1 MHPHFSFLR
10 QQIGVDASKHGF
22 EEITKVLCYFA
33 DHVPFEN
40 LDVLHK
46 NSETITPEFLLKKLI
61 DDKRGGLCYEINSLI
76 YLLLKD
82 LGYDAV
88 LVQGTVLTENGWAT
102 EGTHVIVIVNLHG
115 KQYVV
120 DNGFGSNIA
129 RQPVEINGNPVTA
142 PAGCFRVVERTS
154 EKGTVAYEK
163 WENDEWTLKYAF
175 HLKPIAWEELDRIK
189 RVITESEQ
197 SAFNKQLLISQ
208 CLSDKTYS
216 INESRMRV
224 RSKDGE
230 ADTAF
235 EGIQDLLR
243 TIQMRTNESIYK
255 QANNYFHIS
264 E

>member
-1 MHPHFSFLR
+1 MQANFSKLR
-10 QQIGVDASKHGF
+10 QQIGISSSEQSL
-22 EEITKVLCYFA
+22 EELTKILSYFA
-33 DHVPFEN
+33 DHIPFEN
-40 LDVLHK
+40 LDVLYK
-46 NSETITPEFLLKKLI
+46 NSEKITPDFLFAKLVAE
-61 DDKRGGLCYEINSLI
+61 KRGGLCYEVNPLI
-76 YLLLKD
+76 CLFLQD
-82 LGYDAV
+82 LGYDAEI
-88 LVQGTVLTENGWAT
+88 VQGTVLTENGWAT
-102 EGTHVIVIVNLHG
+102 EETHVIVIVNLHG

-129 RQPVEINGNPVTA
+129 RRPVEINGKPVTA
-142 PAGCFRVVERTS
+142 SAGCFRVVERVS
-154 EKGTVAYEK
+154 EKGSVAYEK
-163 WENDEWTLKYAF
+163 WENEKWTLKYAF

-255 QANNYFHIS
+255 QAKSYFHFV

>member
-1 MHPHFSFLR
+1 MPANFSILR
-10 QQIGVDASKHGF
+10 QQIGISSSEHSL
-22 EEITKVLCYFA
+22 EELMKILSYFA

-40 LDVLHK
+40 LDVLNK
-46 NSETITPEFLLKKLI
+46 NSETITPEFLLKKLV
-61 DDKRGGLCYEINSLI
+61 DEKRGGLCYEINPLI
-76 YLLLKD
+76 FLLLRD

-88 LVQGTVLTENGWAT
+88 LVKGTVLTENGWAT
-102 EGTHVIVIVNLHG
+102 DGTHVIVIVNLHG
-115 KQYVV
+115 KQYVL
-120 DNGFGSNIA
+120 DNGFGSNIT
-129 RQPVEINGNPVTA
+129 RQPVEINGKPVSA
-142 PAGCFRVVERTS
+142 PAGCFRVVERVS
-154 EKGTVAYEK
+154 EKGAIAYEK
-163 WENDEWTLKYAF
+163 WENNEWTLKYAF
-175 HLKPIAWEELDRIK
+175 HMKPIAWEELDRIK

-255 QANNYFHIS
+255 QAQSYFRNS